1 MSGQAD
7 NKALKTSQPDISL
20 LSKNRGGRKSHEAI
34 IPNIQMFLGEKMVL
48 ARPKDN
54 KALKSS
60 QSDISL
66 LSKNIGRKEKQ
77 IDCEAMI
84 SNKKN

>member
-1 MSGQAD
+1 
-7 NKALKTSQPDISL
+7 
-20 LSKNRGGRKSHEAI
+20 
-34 IPNIQMFLGEKMVL
+34 MVL
-48 ARPKDN
+48 ACPKDN

-77 IDCEAMI
+77 IDCETMI
-84 SNKKN
+84 SNNLFNDITGSIPCGCIECIIIDPVISSYHLLPKGEVSPIHTP